1 MNDVTLGQLQESVL
15 KFRDEREWK
24 QFHNPKDMAV
34 SLCMEAAEVL
44 ELMQWKNGE
53 ELVGHLAKK
62 KEELGDELADVMH
75 AVLLLA
81 ADNGTLIWARAF
93 MRKMEKN
100 VAKYPVEK
108 ARGKATKYTE
118 L

>member
-24 QFHNPKDMAV
+24 QFHNPKDMAI

-81 ADNGTLIWARAF
+81 ADNGIDLGAAF
-93 MRKMEKN
+93 MKKMAKN
-100 VAKYPVEK
+100 IAKYPVEK